1 MATLLDN
8 RYELLERIGDGGM
21 AEVYR
26 AHDKML
32 DRYVAI
38 KILHPQFTNDE
49 SFVTRFR
56 REAQS
61 AAKLSHPNIVNI
73 YDVGCCD
80 GKYFIVME
88 YIKGETLKDK
98 IKREAP
104 LPINVTLNIVEE
116 IADALACAHA
126 KHLVHCDIK
135 PHNILLT
142 EDGHVKVAD
151 FGIARATSSAT
162 ITYTGSVVGSVHY
175 FSPEQAKGHT
185 ISPKSDIY
193 SLGVVM
199 YEMLTGKVPFDGET
213 AVSIA
218 IKQLQENPIPPHD
231 LRPDIPSLVEAIV
244 LKAMDKN
251 PDNRFSSE
259 ELIKEIERAKDRP
272 FAKVVIP
279 PEDPFAT
286 RILTSQEVEQLK
298 HIEPIQPKNVM
309 PQPKPEPVAPQ
320 PKPKAQQPKAHDNY
334 QNAPREHEHKSS
346 FFNKKF
352 FFSVAVILV
361 LGFCIGA
368 FLSYGDFWSSKTVTV
383 PNVVGMSQA
392 QAEETLKAENLRVE
406 VAETYDNS
414 VAKGTVAS
422 QTPEA
427 GKEVKENRLVTI
439 YISKGGEEVTM
450 PDLVGATQK
459 EAENQITTLGLKVGN
474 VTAEYSDQPKGTVI
488 RQSVAA
494 NSKTTKG
501 TSVDIVISKGQESK
515 KVSVPS
521 VIGQSVESAKAALEA
536 AGLNV
541 SASGSGTVTSQSIPA
556 GSQVDSGSTIS
567 LTAGS
572 SEGSNS
578 DNNNGN
584 NNNTATES
592 KSYSN
597 GSAKES
603 NHQAPAA
610 KGDSTPAVAVPQ
622 RERN

>member
-38 KILHPQFTNDE
+38 KILHPQFTNDD

-116 IADALACAHA
+116 IAEALACAHA

-135 PHNILLT
+135 SHNILLT

-218 IKQLQENPIPPHD
+218 IKQLQEAPIPPHD

-272 FAKVVIP
+272 FAKVDIP
-279 PEDPFAT
+279 AEDPFAT

-298 HIEPIQPKNVM
+298 HIEPIQPQNVV
-309 PQPKPEPVAPQ
+309 PQPKPAQPVAKPQ
-320 PKPKAQQPKAHDNY
+320 PKAQAPSANY
-334 QNAPREHEHKSS
+334 QREPEEHEHKSS

-406 VAETYDNS
+406 IAETYDDS

-450 PDLVGATQK
+450 
-459 EAENQITTLGLKVGN
+459 
-474 VTAEYSDQPKGTVI
+474 
-488 RQSVAA
+488 
-494 NSKTTKG
+494 
-501 TSVDIVISKGQESK
+501 
-515 KVSVPS
+515 
-521 VIGQSVESAKAALEA
+521 AKFGRHDAKRCRK
-536 AGLNV
+536 
-541 SASGSGTVTSQSIPA
+541 
-556 GSQVDSGSTIS
+556 
-567 LTAGS
+567 
-572 SEGSNS
+572 S
-578 DNNNGN
+578 DND
-584 NNNTATES
+584 ARL
-592 KSYSN
+592 KSGQCN
-597 GSAKES
+597 E
-603 NHQAPAA
+603 
-610 KGDSTPAVAVPQ
+610 
-622 RERN
+622 

>member
-116 IADALACAHA
+116 IAQALACAHA

-199 YEMLTGKVPFDGET
+199 YEMLTGRVPFDGET

-218 IKQLQENPIPPHD
+218 IKQLQEAPIPPHD

-259 ELIKEIERAKDRP
+259 ELIREIERAKDRP
-272 FAKVVIP
+272 FAKVDIP
-279 PEDPFAT
+279 QEDPFAT
-286 RILTSQEVEQLK
+286 RILTAQEVEQLK
-298 HIEPIQPKNVM
+298 NIKPKQPV
-309 PQPKPEPVAPQ
+309 PVAPPTKPQ
-320 PKPKAQQPKAHDNY
+320 AVPKPQANYQQPVE
-334 QNAPREHEHKSS
+334 QEHEHKSS

-352 FFSVAVILV
+352 MFSIVVILI

-414 VAKGTVAS
+414 VPKGTVAS

-427 GKEVKENRLVTI
+427 GKEVKENRLITI

-450 PDLVGATQK
+450 PNLVGATQK
-459 EAENQITTLGLKVGN
+459 EAEQQITNLGLKVGQ
-474 VTAEYSDQPKGTVI
+474 VTTEYSDQPKGTVV
-488 RQSVAA
+488 RQSIAA

-501 TSVDIVISKGQESK
+501 SSVDLVISKGQESK
-515 KVSVPS
+515 KVNVPS
-521 VIGQSVESAKAALEA
+521 VIGQSVDAAKATLEA
-536 AGLNV
+536 QGLNV
-541 SASGSGTVTSQSIPA
+541 SATAPSGTVTGQSIPA
-556 GSQVDSGSTIS
+556 GSQVDSGSVIQLIVSGTGKN
-567 LTAGS
+567 T
-572 SEGSNS
+572 SEENNS
-578 DNNNGN
+578 
-584 NNNTATES
+584 ATEN
-592 KSYSN
+592 KAYSN

-603 NHQAPAA
+603 HNSAPAA
-610 KGDSTPAVAVPQ
+610 KEESTPSVAVPQ

>member
-73 YDVGCCD
+73 YDVGSCD

-116 IADALACAHA
+116 IAQALACAHA

-142 EDGHVKVAD
+142 EEGHVKVAD

-199 YEMLTGKVPFDGET
+199 YEMLTGRVPFDGET

-218 IKQLQENPIPPHD
+218 IKQLQDAPVPPHD

-259 ELIKEIERAKDRP
+259 DLIKEIERAKDRP
-272 FAKVVIP
+272 FAKVDIP
-279 PEDPFAT
+279 QEDPFAT

-298 HIEPIQPKNVM
+298 NIQPM
-309 PQPKPEPVAPQ
+309 PPVQPKQPEQ
-320 PKPKAQQPKAHDNY
+320 TPKVQPKAQPVY
-334 QNAPREHEHKSS
+334 EPEPEEHEHKSS

-352 FFSVAVILV
+352 MFSVVVILV

-368 FLSYGDFWSSKTVTV
+368 FFSYGDFWSSKTVTV

-406 VAETYDNS
+406 VAETYDDS
-414 VAKGTVAS
+414 VAKGSVAS

-450 PDLVGATQK
+450 PNLVGATQK
-459 EAENQITTLGLKVGN
+459 EAENQITTLGLKVGQ
-474 VTAEYSDQPKGTVI
+474 VTTEYSDEPKGTVI

-501 TSVDIVISKGQESK
+501 SSVDIVISKGQENK
-515 KVSVPS
+515 KVNVPS
-521 VIGQSVESAKAALEA
+521 VIGQSVEAAKATLEA
-536 AGLNV
+536 QGLNV
-541 SASGSGTVTSQSIPA
+541 SASASSGTVTGQSIPS
-556 GSQVDSGSTIS
+556 GSQVDSGSVIQ
-567 LTAGS
+567 LTVS
-572 SEGSNS
+572 SS
-578 DNNNGN
+578 DKADADNGN
-584 NNNTATES
+584 NATEN

-603 NHQAPAA
+603 HN
-610 KGDSTPAVAVPQ
+610 STPAKEDTTPSVAVPQ